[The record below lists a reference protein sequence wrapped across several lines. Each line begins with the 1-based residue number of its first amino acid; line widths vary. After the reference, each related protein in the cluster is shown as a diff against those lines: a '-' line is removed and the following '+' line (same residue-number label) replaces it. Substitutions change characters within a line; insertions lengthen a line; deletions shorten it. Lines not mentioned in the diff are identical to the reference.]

1 MISPGHRFRLALWRA
16 RNRGTQRRCPACG
29 TTVSRFAPYGV
40 ALRPDAQCPGCG
52 SLERHRALWLYLQR
66 QTAFFDRSLRV
77 LLIAPDPMLDAEG
90 RRRHPDFL
98 SIDLA
103 PGFAMRRMDLT
114 ALELPD
120 EDRDLVIA
128 YHVLEHI
135 PDDQAAMREIRRVL
149 KPGGIALLEVPVSEG
164 ATDERYASA
173 PPEVR
178 AEHYGQPDHV
188 RQYGRSDFEAR
199 LLAHGLEPEAI
210 RVGDVMPA
218 DVESA
223 ALDPDE
229 IFYRVVRA
237 GER

>member
-1 MISPGHRFRLALWRA
+1 MISSGHRLRLALWRA

-29 TTVSRFAPYGV
+29 TTVSRFAPYGT

-66 QTAFFDRSLRV
+66 QTAFFERPLRV
-77 LLIAPDPMLDAEG
+77 LLVAPDPMLDAEG

-98 SIDLA
+98 SIDLT

-114 ALELPD
+114 SLALPD
-120 EDRDLVIA
+120 DDRDLVIA

-135 PDDQAAMREIRRVL
+135 PDDAAAMREIRRVL
-149 KPGGIALLEVPVSEG
+149 KPDGIALLEVPVSEG
-164 ATDERYASA
+164 VTDERYSSA

-178 AEHYGQPDHV
+178 AEHYGQADHV
-188 RQYGRSDFEAR
+188 RQYGRSDFGDR
-199 LLAHGLEPEAI
+199 LAAHGLQAEAI
-210 RVGDVMPA
+210 RVGDVMAAEVVP
-218 DVESA
+218 A

-229 IFYRVVRA
+229 IFYRVVRV
-237 GER
+237 GEP